1 MKYGV
6 NAFVERPKGRI
17 APNRIKRR
25 FHCNQP
31 HQKITTDTTE
41 FKYFELDANGALKV
55 KKLYLDPFMDLYN
68 LEIISFSISPTPS
81 AESILSV
88 QQQTIEKFFA
98 ILKQELYYGNTFH
111 SYDELKIAI
120 ENYIMYYNT
129 KRIKEN

>member
-25 FHCNQP
+25 FHCSQP
-31 HQKITTDTTE
+31 HQKITTETTE
-41 FKYFELDANGALKV
+41 SKYYELDANGALKV
-55 KKLYLDPFMDLYN
+55 RKLYLDLFMDLYN

-81 AESILSV
+81 AESILSA

-98 ILKQELYYGNTFH
+98 ILKQDLYYGNTFH

-129 KRIKEN
+129 KQIKEN